1 MNLTV
6 VLFAATAAV
15 VAVSALGVV
24 LSRSVVRAAVWL
36 LFTLIGVAVVYFLL
50 GAEFLGAAQ
59 LIVYVGGT
67 LVLMVFG
74 VMLTNQGPF
83 AGIPPKRLE
92 WAVGGTVAAGLF
104 ALLVVASFSAARP
117 PNSAAVDT
125 PLPGI
130 EELGKS
136 FLGVPETDPRT
147 PAGDP
152 APPRATHYLL
162 PFEIVS
168 VHLLVVLVAAAYLAR
183 AKRRRSQIDDR
194 QPSPTQAEA

>member
-6 VLFAATAAV
+6 VLFAAVAAV
-15 VAVSALGVV
+15 TAVSALGVV

-36 LFTLIGVAVVYFLL
+36 LFALIGVAVLYFLL

-83 AGIPPKRLE
+83 AGIPPKAVE
-92 WAVGGTVAAGLF
+92 WVVGGTVAAGLF
-104 ALLVVASFSAARP
+104 GLLVAASF
-117 PNSAAVDT
+117 AAVRPSVPDTDKT
-125 PLPGI
+125 PLPGVTD
-130 EELGKS
+130 LGRS
-136 FLGVPETDPRT
+136 FLGVVEADARKPDGT
-147 PAGDP
+147 PGP
-152 APPRATHYLL
+152 ARGTHYLL

-183 AKRRRSQIDDR
+183 AKRKAV
-194 QPSPTQAEA
+194 AEAKP

>member
-15 VAVSALGVV
+15 VVVSAFGVV

-36 LFTLIGVAVVYFLL
+36 LFALIGVAVLYFLL
-50 GAEFLGAAQ
+50 GAEFLGASQ

-83 AGIPPKRLE
+83 AGIPPKALE
-92 WAVGGTVAAGLF
+92 WALGGSVAAGLF
-104 ALLVVASFSAARP
+104 ALLVVASFSAAKLP
-117 PNSAAVDT
+117 VADEAA
-125 PLPGI
+125 LPGV
-130 EELGKS
+130 EALGKG
-136 FLGVPETDPRT
+136 FLGVTEPDPRK
-147 PAGDP
+147 PDGQP
-152 APPRATHYLL
+152 GPHRATHYLL

-168 VHLLVVLVAAAYLAR
+168 VHLVVALVAAAYLAR
-183 AKRRRSQIDDR
+183 AKRRA
-194 QPSPTQAEA
+194 AEGAKA

>member
-6 VLFAATAAV
+6 ALFAATAAV
-15 VAVSALGVV
+15 VGVSALGVV

-36 LFTLIGVAVVYFLL
+36 LFTLIGVAVLYFLL

-92 WAVGGTVAAGLF
+92 WVLGGTVSAGLF
-104 ALLVVASFSAARP
+104 ALLVVASLATGNPAGSVP
-117 PNSAAVDT
+117 EDT

-130 EELGKS
+130 EAIGS
-136 FLGVPETDPRT
+136 GFLGIPETDPRQ
-147 PAGDP
+147 PDGDP
-152 APPRATHYLL
+152 APSRRTQYLL

-168 VHLLVVLVAAAYLAR
+168 VHLLVVLVASAYLAR
-183 AKRRRSQIDDR
+183 AKRRK
-194 QPSPTQAEA
+194 AEGTKA